1 MGERNTQG
9 RCLEAATVASLSV
22 YEASTRQ
29 IFSTCEEHSKSKST
43 ERRSVI
49 PAVKASSAAAGKPI
63 KNQGTA
69 ETL

>member
-43 ERRSVI
+43 ERFVI